1 MIGSRSVYG
10 KAPTRQ
16 LHSNSIIIAVLGS
29 GHTGEQFNSFDAVIH
44 MQERFLLG
52 CISPFMPSCDSPNTS
67 QRFALGEGDVCLV
80 GQNPTCSVPAL
91 QGCEGLRSYDH
102 SIERHEYTPYSPPSF
117 FPVESGPIRYIR
129 SLYVHLAGRN
139 NSKPSR
145 PLQHP
150 NPSRLLQYGRGSIL
164 NFALRRSW
172 QD

>member
-1 MIGSRSVYG
+1 MLIFIL
-10 KAPTRQ
+10 PT
-16 LHSNSIIIAVLGS
+16 A
-29 GHTGEQFNSFDAVIH
+29 
-44 MQERFLLG
+44 
-52 CISPFMPSCDSPNTS
+52 S
-67 QRFALGEGDVCLV
+67 QRPPSRLIRRCHPYARKSASKAFLSRMQLTLHATRPTPHGASLCLVLALSCLV